1 MEYDVNAIKASI
13 FDQKAHYELGDH
25 HIDSLLKP
33 EGLSSVILNNEMSY
47 QEEIQDN
54 SSLFNFNSY
63 CNEIESLHDNEAS
76 NILSNGHI
84 KTSQED
90 DYLLRVESKRAGFA
104 SKYLFNKATNI
115 QEEVEEDESYENED
129 SYCSADYSN
138 SSLTDGFCSNI
149 SVASPES
156 SVEPIMATP
165 MRKV

>member
-1 MEYDVNAIKASI
+1 MEYDVDDIKAAI

-25 HIDSLLKP
+25 RIDSLLKP
-33 EGLSSVILNNEMSY
+33 ECLSSVILTNEMSY

-63 CNEIESLHDNEAS
+63 NEIESLHENEAS
-76 NILSNGHI
+76 KILSNGHI

-104 SKYLFNKATNI
+104 DKYLFNKTNNI

-138 SSLTDGFCSNI
+138 LS
-149 SVASPES
+149 
-156 SVEPIMATP
+156 
-165 MRKV
+165 